1 MFGIGIWELL
11 GIVIALI
18 VFLRPE
24 DVPKA
29 LRKLGRLYG
38 RLTRLSREW
47 TGEVRKGMQSEDQYR
62 STRRRPDKTPPLPR
76 IPREDRESSMEKQE

>member
-1 MFGIGIWELL
+1 MFGIGIWEFV
-11 GIVIALI
+11 GIVVALV

-29 LRKLGRLYG
+29 LNKLGRLYG
-38 RLTRLSREW
+38 KLTRMSREW
-47 TGEVRKGMQSEDQYR
+47 TGEVKRGMQSEDE
-62 STRRRPDKTPPLPR
+62 SPAKRPDETPPFPR